1 MPAKNIEKPPDDI
14 EQNWYK
20 SPFTKKERLLVN
32 KMWPGLVEYNQ
43 IDMTSKSEVYL
54 LCDLIAQKLRG
65 FGNHWGNIDFSD
77 ESRKNLRFRGLLAY
91 VAKLGKK
98 GITI

>member
-14 EQNWYK
+14 EKNWYK

-65 FGNHWGNIDFSD
+65 FGNH
-77 ESRKNLRFRGLLAY
+77 
-91 VAKLGKK
+91 
-98 GITI
+98 